1 MPKSSRLPIACMFS
15 LDEADPISQ
24 ALSPPQN
31 ESEQDKQK
39 RDLRERAAKLAS
51 DEIDARLNKER
62 LQIRR
67 TPKPVKILLL
77 GQSESGKSTMLK
89 NFQLMCEPKAFRAE
103 RASWRLIIHLNVI
116 RSIRIILDALASTTP
131 SEYSQYTPRSS
142 YASQHSTHSTSTE
155 DLVSDLLPLR
165 ARLAPVLELEET
177 LKQRLAARANLAQ
190 SQNMAKLS
198 FSGPLNST
206 IRLRRANQEIS
217 VGSSATMQCNDVD
230 DDSARILYER
240 SADLLQLW
248 QNQTVHAVL
257 ERRKIRL
264 RESAGFFLDEL
275 ETVTSLQYVPTD
287 EHILRARLRTLGV
300 SEHRMLLSDPYGGIT
315 REFRLY
321 DVGGHRSMRAKWAP
335 YFDDMDAIIFVVPIS
350 AFDQV
355 LAEDHNVNR
364 LADSIELWT
373 SIVTNELLQ
382 NSNMILLLNKI
393 DILQAKLASGILF
406 ADYFP
411 SYGLRPNDYD
421 SVSRYV
427 SKKFNSILQQRS
439 PSPRVFYCRRT
450 NATDAQSTA
459 FVLLGIKDMLM
470 RYNLKES
477 LIL

>member
-1 MPKSSRLPIACMFS
+1 MFS

-31 ESEQDKQK
+31 ESEQDKQN
-39 RDLRERAAKLAS
+39 RNLRERAAKLAS
-51 DEIDARLNKER
+51 DDIDARLNKER

-77 GQSESGKSTMLK
+77 GRSLSPTCD
-89 NFQLMCEPKAFRAE
+89 FQLMCEPKAFRAE

-116 RSIRIILDALASTTP
+116 RSTRIILNALASTSRTR

-142 YASQHSTHSTSTE
+142 YASQYSTHSTSIE

-165 ARLAPVLELEET
+165 TRLASVLELEET
-177 LKQRLAARANLAQ
+177 LKQRLAARTDLAPDVYPGQ
-190 SQNMAKLS
+190 ARYQNMAQLS

-206 IRLRRANQEIS
+206 IRLRRANQEMTD
-217 VGSSATMQCNDVD
+217 GSSAVQCNDAD
-230 DDSARILYER
+230 DDTARILYER

-248 QNQTVHAVL
+248 RNQTVHAVL

-287 EHILRARLRTLGV
+287 GHILRARLRTLGV

-321 DVGGHRSMRAKWAP
+321 DVGGHRSMRPKWAP

-373 SIVTNELLQ
+373 SIVANKLLQ

-393 DILQAKLASGILF
+393 DILQAKLASGIRF
-406 ADYFP
+406 ADHFP

-439 PSPRVFYCRRT
+439 PSPRVFYCQCT
-450 NATDAQSTA
+450 NAIDAQSTA

-470 RYNLKES
+470 RFNLKES